1 MPINVFNVKNVEV
14 LNLLA
19 ALVSI
24 SRFEIVGINEITGK
38 GAAERFHSL
47 KIEASAHLSFI
58 FVVYTVVATRCCLRD
73 CLFCLDYKNKQG
85 SRFNSSNLKS
95 KAISMM
101 QSV

>member
-1 MPINVFNVKNVEV
+1 MPRNVFNVKNVEV

-47 KIEASAHLSFI
+47 KLKLLLICHLFMWFTLLLLLVVVCANVC
-58 FVVYTVVATRCCLRD
+58 FVWIIKTNKVVDL
-73 CLFCLDYKNKQG
+73 
-85 SRFNSSNLKS
+85 
-95 KAISMM
+95 I
-101 QSV
+101 VVI